1 MKIPDIKNSLKSS
14 NLVTSGI
21 KSVLIAQIEMSV
33 KNGISAVENLYPNII
48 ENMAGAVF
56 QTTAHL
62 EMLTP
67 DYNAVVKDKVT
78 DNYGFQLYALI
89 VSGSVR
95 EDHQDLAAT
104 KKIIMRSLTS
114 YLSYKKLQN
123 SNYLEV
129 IA

>member
-1 MKIPDIKNSLKSS
+1 
-14 NLVTSGI
+14 
-21 KSVLIAQIEMSV
+21 MSV
-33 KNGISAVENLYPNII
+33 KNVISAVENLYPNII

-67 DYNAVVKDKVT
+67 DYNSVVKDKVT

-89 VSGSVR
+89 VSGLVR

-104 KKIIMRSLTS
+104 KKL
-114 YLSYKKLQN
+114 
-123 SNYLEV
+123 
-129 IA
+129 

>member
-1 MKIPDIKNSLKSS
+1 M
-14 NLVTSGI
+14 
-21 KSVLIAQIEMSV
+21 IERLEISV
-33 KNGISAVENLYPNII
+33 KNVISAVENLYPNII

-104 KKIIMRSLTS
+104 KKNYYEEFDQLPFIQKVTKFK
-114 YLSYKKLQN
+114 LS
-123 SNYLEV
+123 
-129 IA
+129 

>member
-95 EDHQDLAAT
+95 EDHQDLAVT
-104 KKIIMRSLTS
+104 KKIITRSLTS